1 MNAREVLQALDGM
14 EPAMQRAYLAQIS
27 NTISAATLAEV
38 ERAIAKGDDNQ
49 VMTLLPVGLFGGL
62 VELLRSAFVKGGSTE
77 LGGIRIVG
85 LIIGKEFDAYDDA
98 ATEYLSSQRRD
109 FLAAALADRKNT
121 IQTILEAGRA
131 RGQSAAKT
139 ALDLIGR
146 TSKQTGKRSGG
157 VLGLSKPFT
166 DSVIA
171 ARAELASNDPAL
183 LKKYLK
189 RKRRDPRYDKAVTN
203 AIESGKRLSVESI
216 NTIVGRYSDRLLDT
230 QALTTAATFAAQSLS
245 EGRDQA
251 WRQAN
256 AATGGLLLVEKKW
269 NDKGDSVV
277 RATHH
282 ALNGQKVQQDQPFV
296 SPSGA
301 RLMHPGDTSLGA
313 PMDEIANC
321 RCSAEYTARRI
332 DR

>member
-14 EPAMQRAYLAQIS
+14 EPALQKAYLDQIKG
-27 NTISAATLAEV
+27 TISAATLAEV
-38 ERAIAKGDDNQ
+38 KRAIADGDDNK
-49 VMTLLPVGLFGGL
+49 VMSLLPVGLFAGF
-62 VELLRSAFVKGGSTE
+62 VELLRSGFVKGGATE
-77 LGGIRIVG
+77 MGGIRVVG
-85 LIIGKEFDAYDDA
+85 LIVGRQFDAYDDA
-98 ATEYLSSQRRD
+98 AAEFLRSQRSD
-109 FLAAALADRKNT
+109 FLSAALDDRQKT
-121 IQTILEAGRA
+121 IQAILEAGRA
-131 RGQSAAKT
+131 NGQSAAKT

-146 TSKQTGKRSGG
+146 TSKQTGRRSGG

-171 ARAELASNDPAL
+171 ARAELASNDPAM

-189 RKRRDPRYDKAVTN
+189 RKRRDPRYDNAVKN
-203 AIESGKRLSVESI
+203 AIESGKKLSVDSI
-216 NTIVGRYSDRLLDT
+216 NTIVGRYADRLLDT

-256 AATGGLLLVEKKW
+256 AATGNLLLIEKKW
-269 NDKGDSVV
+269 NSKGDAHV
-277 RATHH
+277 RGTHQV
-282 ALNGQKVQQDQPFV
+282 LNAQKVQQDQPFI

-321 RCSAEYTARRI
+321 RCAAEYSARRA

>member
-1 MNAREVLQALDGM
+1 
-14 EPAMQRAYLAQIS
+14 MQRAYLAQIAG
-27 NTISAATLAEV
+27 TVSAATLAEV
-38 ERAIAKGDDNQ
+38 QRAVADGDDNK
-49 VMTLLPVGLFGGL
+49 VMALLPVGLFAGFI
-62 VELLRSAFVKGGSTE
+62 ELLRVAFVKGGATE
-77 LGGIRIVG
+77 LGGIRVVG
-85 LIIGKEFDAYDDA
+85 LVIGKEFDAYDGA
-98 ATEYLSSQRRD
+98 ASEFLTAQRRE
-109 FLAAALADRKNT
+109 FLATTLADRQKT
-121 IQTILEAGRA
+121 IQAILEAGRA
-131 RGQSAAKT
+131 NGQSAAKT

-146 TSKQTGKRSGG
+146 TSKQTGRRSGG

-203 AIESGKRLSVESI
+203 AIELGKKLSADSI
-216 NTIVGRYSDRLLDT
+216 NTIVGRYSDRLLDS
-230 QALTTAATFAAQSLS
+230 QALTTAATFAAQSMS

-256 AATGGLLLVEKKW
+256 ESTGNLLLIEKKW
-269 NDKGDSVV
+269 NSKGDAHV
-277 RATHH
+277 RGTHQVLS
-282 ALNGQKVQQDQPFV
+282 AQKVQQDQPFV

-301 RLMHPGDTSLGA
+301 RLMFPGDTSLGA
-313 PMDEIANC
+313 PMEEIVNC
-321 RCSAEYTARRI
+321 RCAAEYSARRI